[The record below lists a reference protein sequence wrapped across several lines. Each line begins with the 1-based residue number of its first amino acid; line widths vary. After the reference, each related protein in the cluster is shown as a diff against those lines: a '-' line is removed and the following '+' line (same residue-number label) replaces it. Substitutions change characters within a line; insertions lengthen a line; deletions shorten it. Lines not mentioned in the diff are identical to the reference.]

1 MKESAI
7 GSKVASAELGR
18 FVSEQ
23 DIIRYRT
30 LLDTRTDEETR
41 RMIIRLMADELGKVR
56 KDQ

>member
-7 GSKVASAELGR
+7 GSKVASSELGR

-23 DIIRYRT
+23 NIIRYRT

-56 KDQ
+56 ID